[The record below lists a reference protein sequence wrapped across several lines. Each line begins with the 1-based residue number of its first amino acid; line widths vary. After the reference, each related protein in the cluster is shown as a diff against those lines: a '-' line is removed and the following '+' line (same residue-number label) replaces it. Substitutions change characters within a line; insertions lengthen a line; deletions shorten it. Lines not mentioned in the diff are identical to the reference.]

1 MAIEK
6 LAIDFD
12 SVYTNIYVVGSGLVL
27 SEHTVVAISQDE
39 KSQVKAIGDEAR
51 KLMGKTAKNTK
62 IVFPVFEG
70 EIVNDKVASELLK
83 AFLSKLGSKSNVS
96 GSKVLFSVPCGVT
109 ADIIEKYK
117 KIAKN
122 CGLGKIYFAESPI
135 LSALGQRIP
144 LNDSSP
150 CFVVDMAGGTTNI
163 AAVSLDGVIA
173 GVSVNFGANKIC
185 TDIIDYLS
193 YNYGIQI
200 GLPTAERLKNEIG
213 SLDEFDKLST
223 VVNGRDVKTGAPCSR
238 CIKASDI
245 YEPVKKYFDKISE
258 LVLSMLKKLPPEVSA
273 EIRHAGVY
281 LSGVGANLYGLKS
294 YYEKILNIQVNV
306 AENPESSV
314 AIGGGTAIADK
325 DLLKK
330 IALSI

>member
-12 SVYTNIYVVGSGLVL
+12 SVCTNIYAVGGGLVL

-39 KSQVKAIGDEAR
+39 KNQIKAVGNEAR

-70 EIVNDKVASELLK
+70 EIVNEKAASGLLK
-83 AFLSKLGSKSNVS
+83 AFLSKLGSRGNVL
-96 GSKVLFSVPCGVT
+96 GSQVLFSVPCGVT

-117 KIAKN
+117 RLAKN
-122 CGLGKIYFAESPI
+122 CGLGKVYFAESPI
-135 LSALGQRIP
+135 LAALGQRIP

-173 GVSVNFGANKIC
+173 GISVNFGVNKIC

-193 YNYGIQI
+193 YNHGVQI

-213 SLDEFDKLST
+213 SLDEFDQLST
-223 VVNGRDVKTGAPCSR
+223 VVNGRDVKTGAPCSKS
-238 CIKASDI
+238 IKAGDI
-245 YEPVKKYFDKISE
+245 FEPVKKYFDKISE
-258 LVLSMLKKLPPEVSA
+258 LIVSMLKKLPPEVSA

-281 LSGVGANLYGLKS
+281 LSGIGANLYGLKK
-294 YYEKILNIQVNV
+294 YYEKMLGVQVNI
-306 AENPESSV
+306 ADNPESSV
-314 AIGGGTAIADK
+314 AIGGGTAIGDK
-325 DLLKK
+325 ELLKK